1 MAPESDRPS
10 LSDPAEAE
18 YFARL
23 SRVLGGDFELQNLIG
38 RGGFGVVYRALD
50 RRLDRPVAVK
60 ALRHDLFPTPELLQR
75 FNREAR
81 AVAKLRH
88 PNILPV
94 YAVGEGEGIAYMVM
108 PFVEGESLESYLKRE
123 GKLSTADAVRIT
135 SESAE
140 ALEAAHNHGLVHR
153 DVKPAN
159 IMLEG
164 DGRRA
169 LLMDFGIAKPL
180 ASDDAALTGTG
191 MILGSPAYMSPEQAR
206 GEREIDGRSDIYSL
220 GAVAYEMLSGRRPI
234 VAANM
239 HELVYKQVTQKIAD
253 LAEAAPGQPAHV
265 THAVMRSLAPDP
277 AQRWQTAAD
286 FARMLS
292 TSESSAVGEDRDG
305 DLTEESWLSRR
316 GPQLAL
322 LIFVAYSLELWL
334 FLTGDDAASRDAGEV
349 AILRLIRIGL
359 AVLGLVALGE
369 GAQQAVVRRRRGQPS
384 RRILRSLFGQPNW
397 WQAWYPAALRT
408 ADTVWSRLP
417 FSMKLLR
424 TLLWMEAII
433 LPAGQVLAIFVI
445 PTFEHAAHDVA
456 GQSPVLLRAF
466 VGLVWTL
473 TFIAPVALGLFLW
486 YGWRYRKQHGV
497 SWTAFI
503 ASLITLRGSH
513 WQGSPA
519 RVILR
524 DR

>member
-108 PFVEGESLESYLKRE
+108 PLVEGESLESYLKRE

-140 ALEAAHNHGLVHR
+140 ALEAAHKHGLVHR

-169 LLMDFGIAKPL
+169 LLMDCGI
-180 ASDDAALTGTG
+180 T
-191 MILGSPAYMSPEQAR
+191 M
-206 GEREIDGRSDIYSL
+206 
-220 GAVAYEMLSGRRPI
+220 
-234 VAANM
+234 
-239 HELVYKQVTQKIAD
+239 
-253 LAEAAPGQPAHV
+253 
-265 THAVMRSLAPDP
+265 
-277 AQRWQTAAD
+277 
-286 FARMLS
+286 
-292 TSESSAVGEDRDG
+292 
-305 DLTEESWLSRR
+305 
-316 GPQLAL
+316 
-322 LIFVAYSLELWL
+322 
-334 FLTGDDAASRDAGEV
+334 
-349 AILRLIRIGL
+349 
-359 AVLGLVALGE
+359 
-369 GAQQAVVRRRRGQPS
+369 
-384 RRILRSLFGQPNW
+384 
-397 WQAWYPAALRT
+397 
-408 ADTVWSRLP
+408 
-417 FSMKLLR
+417 
-424 TLLWMEAII
+424 
-433 LPAGQVLAIFVI
+433 
-445 PTFEHAAHDVA
+445 
-456 GQSPVLLRAF
+456 
-466 VGLVWTL
+466 
-473 TFIAPVALGLFLW
+473 
-486 YGWRYRKQHGV
+486 
-497 SWTAFI
+497 
-503 ASLITLRGSH
+503 
-513 WQGSPA
+513 
-519 RVILR
+519 
-524 DR
+524 